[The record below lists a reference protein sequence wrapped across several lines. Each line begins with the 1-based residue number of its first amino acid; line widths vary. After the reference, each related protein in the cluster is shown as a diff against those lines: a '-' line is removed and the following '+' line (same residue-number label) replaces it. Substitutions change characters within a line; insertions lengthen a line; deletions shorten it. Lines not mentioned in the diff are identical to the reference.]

1 MATVN
6 IPGVELVKAG
16 KWNSARGEVTITPAD
31 LAAMVT
37 ESRDPDVDAAPL
49 KLGHVDPRF
58 DGEPALGWV
67 RNLRLSSDG
76 STLIGDLTEVPASL
90 ADVLGSAY
98 PRRSVEVA
106 WGLPGKKGARGAV
119 LTGLALLGVTPP
131 AVKGLQDVYRAA
143 ASGSE
148 ATVTFT
154 LSSDTADL
162 PPIAPQPSD
171 DQPHT
176 DMEGTMQDKNETA
189 KAPEADVKAETPEV
203 SPEVAPKADAPEA
216 AEAATEDETTEKP
229 DAIAASAPATVTL
242 SQGQYD
248 ELLRGATAGQAAL
261 AALDTTRR
269 DGIITAAL
277 NEGRLRPSDQKA
289 WRTALDRDEDGT
301 VALLG
306 TLPPQTI
313 PTASLGSAHATF
325 DPSEAAWDEFS
336 KSLTGK
342 DA

>member
-1 MATVN
+1 
-6 IPGVELVKAG
+6 
-16 KWNSARGEVTITPAD
+16 
-31 LAAMVT
+31 
-37 ESRDPDVDAAPL
+37 
-49 KLGHVDPRF
+49 
-58 DGEPALGWV
+58 
-67 RNLRLSSDG
+67 
-76 STLIGDLTEVPASL
+76 
-90 ADVLGSAY
+90 
-98 PRRSVEVA
+98 
-106 WGLPGKKGARGAV
+106 
-119 LTGLALLGVTPP
+119 
-131 AVKGLQDVYRAA
+131 
-143 ASGSE
+143 
-148 ATVTFT
+148 
-154 LSSDTADL
+154 
-162 PPIAPQPSD
+162 
-171 DQPHT
+171 
-176 DMEGTMQDKNETA
+176 MQDKNETA